1 MKVFDGHIYED
12 DAVLPDLGSLEC
24 VGFEGRKRFYTGL
37 SADVDKLPTY
47 DDLATD
53 STAKFLDTG
62 DFYYYKASTKTWYK
76 Q

>member
-1 MKVFDGHIYED
+1 MYMYDGQSYRTKED
-12 DAVLPDLGSLEC
+12 APDLGSWVC
-24 VGFEGRKRFYTGL
+24 TGNDGNKRFYTGM

-53 STAKFLDTG
+53 STAKCIDNG
-62 DFYYYKASTKTWYK
+62 DFYYYYAPTKSWEK